1 MMLAVCSHAIAL
13 YQALRVLAI
22 AQLVERRTVVDKLAD
37 ILRSAVRLRL
47 ARMQRFLCTVLDCVW
62 FLHDVLRLA
71 RGPVFYISWSPYFG

>member
-13 YQALRVLAI
+13 YHALRVLAI

-47 ARMQRFLCTVLDCVW
+47 ARIQHFLLYRT
-62 FLHDVLRLA
+62 RLYMILA
-71 RGPVFYISWSPYFG
+71 